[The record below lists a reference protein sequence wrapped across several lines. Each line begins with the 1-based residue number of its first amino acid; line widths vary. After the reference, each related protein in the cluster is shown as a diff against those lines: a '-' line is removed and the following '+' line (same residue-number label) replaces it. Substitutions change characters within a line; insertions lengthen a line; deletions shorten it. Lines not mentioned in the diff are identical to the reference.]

1 MRAKELRT
9 VNKQKIGIL
18 TTSNSINYGACLQTY
33 ALQRYLRNEGLDAEV
48 VDFRPAV
55 KGRNQSLVIRAR
67 SFVWDHTL
75 RVLLKD
81 HARAE
86 KTAAFRRGYI
96 RYSEEAYTDADG
108 ILQSCGYSTMIVGSD
123 QIWNPRYALYDKG
136 VWFLK
141 AENPMNRVSYAA
153 SFGIPVLPERA
164 KDAYREG
171 LAGFDAISVRE
182 ETGAAIVRELTG
194 EEPAVVLDPVFLL
207 SKGEWEEFAVKTKSG
222 GYVLCYYMQG
232 FPAVEEEI
240 RQRAEA
246 IAKARGLKVI
256 NIGKRELA
264 RLRFWE
270 NNEYGHGP
278 REFVG
283 LFLNADHVVTNSFH
297 GSALSVLFGR
307 PLVSVIDGGLG
318 AAGLSSRLVD
328 LLKRIGREGSIL
340 DIADKDAFDP
350 GGISPE
356 EARPELLEREIA
368 RSKGF
373 LAESLGLG
381 KMNG

>member
-1 MRAKELRT
+1 M
-9 VNKQKIGIL
+9 NKQKIGIL

-33 ALQRYLRNEGLDAEV
+33 ALQRYLRNEGVDAEV
-48 VDFRPAV
+48 VDFRPEA
-55 KGRNQSLVIRAR
+55 KGRNQSFAIRAR

-81 HARAE
+81 RARVE
-86 KTAAFRRGYI
+86 KTAAFRRDYV
-96 RYSEEAYTDADG
+96 RYSEETYTDAEG
-108 ILQSCGYSTMIVGSD
+108 ILKSRDYSTMIVGSD

-141 AENPMNRVSYAA
+141 TENPVNRVSYAA
-153 SFGIPVLPERA
+153 SFGIPVLPEKA
-164 KDAYREG
+164 ESAYRDG

-194 EEPAVVLDPVFLL
+194 GDPAVVLDPVFLL
-207 SKGEWEEFAVKTKSG
+207 SKGEWEEFAVTPRSS

-240 RQRAEA
+240 RRQAEA
-246 IAKARGLKVI
+246 IAKSKGLKVI

-264 RLRFWE
+264 RMRFWE
-270 NNEYGHGP
+270 NNEYGYGP
-278 REFVG
+278 SEFVG
-283 LFLNADHVVTNSFH
+283 LFLNADYVVTNSFH
-297 GSALSVLFGR
+297 GSALSVLFGK
-307 PLVSVIDGGLG
+307 PLVSVVDGGLG

-340 DIADKDAFDP
+340 DIADKEAFDL
-350 GGISPE
+350 GGSSPE
-356 EARPELLEREIA
+356 VARPELLEREIA
-368 RSKGF
+368 KSKGF

-381 KMNG
+381 IVNG